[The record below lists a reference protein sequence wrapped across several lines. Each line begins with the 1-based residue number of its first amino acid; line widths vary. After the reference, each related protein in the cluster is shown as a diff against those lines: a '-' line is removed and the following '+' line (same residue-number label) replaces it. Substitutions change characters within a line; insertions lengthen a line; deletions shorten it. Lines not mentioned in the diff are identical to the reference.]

1 MSDKHIDI
9 DDGRGE
15 QKREQIAEDEREVEG
30 FEDPATTTVERIDR
44 GFSVEATITRGNDP
58 RDQDRIKL
66 KAKGGDLTEAAA
78 EMDAAISEHLPK
90 WGAQF
95 REHQPTETEEN
106 NDA

>member
-9 DDGRGE
+9 DDGRGA
-15 QKREQIAEDEREVEG
+15 QNREQIAEGETEVEG
-30 FEDPATTTVERIDR
+30 FDEPATTTVERVDR

-66 KAKGGDLTEAAA
+66 KAKGGDLTEAAE
-78 EMDAAISEHLPK
+78 EMDEAIEKHLPR

-95 REHQPTETEEN
+95 RSHQPTESGDDE
-106 NDA
+106 